1 MVRMSAGMKKCC
13 LVVIVLLVLFYLIT
27 RPSESADVVHTSLGG
42 LRDGADSLVT
52 FVGNL
57 FSS

>member
-1 MVRMSAGMKKCC
+1 MSAGMKKCL
-13 LVVIVLLVLFYLIT
+13 LVVLVLLVLFYLIT

>member
-1 MVRMSAGMKKCC
+1 MSAGTKKFF

-27 RPSESADVVHTSLGG
+27 RPSESAEVVHTSLGG
-42 LRDGADSLVT
+42 LRDGADSIVT